1 MPHSRL
7 RTPTAIA
14 AILLVSMN
22 LGCSSQCPQV
32 KSDYEQRLST
42 EATFVQRAEATP
54 PTHFGVTLKSSVLN
68 RMVELALNDGLGR
81 ALDLADTVSL
91 ASGQSISVKTDGA
104 PADLAVYAD
113 AACDHCLRVA
123 GKLSGDLAVKVPI
136 LPIQRVPL
144 KGTFSLVAPIEFAR
158 NDAGKS
164 EVRLNLEKMAEIGKS
179 SMDAEIAQLAPTW
192 ANVLKAPLSQK
203 LLTAVTSKLGSV
215 TLLQFSGAS
224 LGIEGLEVFPTQ
236 LKTDAKNGL
245 VYLGFGS
252 NLAAEGTLQPI
263 LDLTADQNAAIAIS
277 PAILVPAVQAGLKA
291 AKVPRRYDS
300 DGKQNPTGDYHVT
313 IGSFASTGDNAS
325 RLGFRLSNMPSDGQ
339 CYWVDAEADA
349 KMAIVDNK
357 FVVDIAKVELKDSSL
372 PGVVLAVA
380 NWASSGFVGEGKRV
394 LQKSLSDQVI
404 TVPGS
409 TSTLAAT
416 AFSANANAFV
426 LKGKLN
432 VTPTA
437 P

>member
-291 AKVPRRYDS
+291 TKVPRRYDS

-325 RLGFRLSNMPSDGQ
+325 ELWLSAPRTCPRTASVIGSTP
-339 CYWVDAEADA
+339 ADA